1 MCINLL
7 PIAAFAEAFAVTVNG
22 GTGSGNYEAG
32 TPVTIT
38 ANKPETGK
46 RFKEW
51 TGADGLTFTA
61 GDKTSATATFTMPA
75 QGVSVTATYED
86 IPATYTVTVNSGTG
100 SGSYEAGKPVTIT
113 ANTAET
119 GKRFKEWTGADGLTF
134 TAGDK
139 TSATATFTMPAQGV
153 SVTATYEDIPAPTT
167 YTVTINDSDHGTVTT
182 DKATAASG
190 ETVTLTVTPAENYVL
205 QSLNITDADNTPVS
219 LVSNYS
225 FTMPASNVTVTVT
238 FKEKAPDTYTVT
250 VSNDG
255 HGSGSANPKSGA
267 QGTEV
272 TLTSTPSEGYKFKE
286 WQVVSGGV
294 TVADNKFTIGTANVE
309 VKAVFEEITYVV
321 TVGTATHGKVTV
333 DKTSAPKDAK
343 VTITISPDSG
353 YVLDK
358 LTVKD
363 PASNEIAVTSNAFTM
378 PACNVTVSATFK
390 AAPGPVTYSITSGA
404 NGAWIKGSGLT
415 FSYTAKRSTADN
427 ECISH
432 FKGVTIDNN
441 ILPITD
447 YTIKSGSTIVTI
459 KAYALQRLSA
469 GVHTVTLWFDDG
481 TVSTFLYIWADPRY
495 PATGDER
502 QTATWAA
509 LTGVTFVGMAAV
521 VVLGSMYWKK
531 KKSKSE

>member
-1 MCINLL
+1 DGSTGNKTETVTSGQKPVNVPTEMKPNTGYTGGAWNTN
-7 PIAAFAEAFAVTVNG
+7 PAEA
-22 GTGSGNYEAG
+22 
-32 TPVTIT
+32 TIT
-38 ANKPETGK
+38 A
-46 RFKEW
+46 
-51 TGADGLTFTA
+51 DVTFTFSFTA
-61 GDKTSATATFTMPA
+61 ETTSYTVTYAVANGTWSDGSTGNKTETVTSGQKPVNVPTEMKPNTGYTGGAWNTNPAETIITADVTFTFSFTAEAPA
-75 QGVSVTATYED
+75 GS
-86 IPATYTVTVNSGTG
+86 YTVTVT
-100 SGSYEAGKPVTIT
+100 
-113 ANTAET
+113 
-119 GKRFKEWTGADGLTF
+119 
-134 TAGDK
+134 
-139 TSATATFTMPAQGV
+139 
-153 SVTATYEDIPAPTT
+153 
-167 YTVTINDSDHGTVTT
+167 
-182 DKATAASG
+182 
-190 ETVTLTVTPAENYVL
+190 
-205 QSLNITDADNTPVS
+205 
-219 LVSNYS
+219 
-225 FTMPASNVTVTVT
+225 
-238 FKEKAPDTYTVT
+238 
-250 VSNDG
+250 NDG
-255 HGSGSANPKSGA
+255 HGAAVASHESGA

-272 TLTSTPSEGYKFKE
+272 TLAATPSDGYKFKE
-286 WQVVSGGV
+286 WTVLAGGV
-294 TVADNKFTIGTANVE
+294 TITGNKFTIGTANVE

-363 PASNEIAVTSNAFTM
+363 PANNEIAVTSNAFTM